1 MVGTPG
7 RPRQFDRD
15 AALDAALRTFW
26 TYGYEATSIS
36 TLTTAMGIAAPSL
49 YAAFGD
55 KRSLFDEVVEHYRAT
70 YVEPPMRPLF
80 AEPRGRDAIELTLR
94 SLAHEY
100 ADASTPRGCLIASAA
115 TNCGPGSV
123 GVQEQLREFRD
134 DARRSF
140 ERRLRDAIA
149 AGELPA
155 GTDVRALARY
165 FTMTVQGLA
174 AQARDGASRKQL
186 DTIVDLAM
194 NAWPGS

>member
-1 MVGTPG
+1 MDVSSP
-7 RPRQFDRD
+7 
-15 AALDAALRTFW
+15 
-26 TYGYEATSIS
+26 
-36 TLTTAMGIAAPSL
+36 
-49 YAAFGD
+49 
-55 KRSLFDEVVEHYRAT
+55 
-70 YVEPPMRPLF
+70 
-80 AEPRGRDAIELTLR
+80 
-94 SLAHEY
+94 
-100 ADASTPRGCLIASAA
+100 SAA